1 MAAGKKIQ
9 SREQHSNL
17 GSKLRDFILG
27 WQDGLVNVL
36 GIVLGIVAATA
47 STKIVL
53 ISGLAATCAE
63 SISMA
68 AVAYTSMKASR
79 DFYNAEKQRENMEVD
94 TVPDVEQQEIR
105 DIYYKKG
112 FRGKFLETIV
122 KKIANNKKRWVD
134 IMMQEELRLFPE
146 KSTPVQSA
154 ILVGL
159 SAVVGSVIPLIPF
172 ALFPVQT
179 AVWYALAI
187 SSVVLF
193 FIGFMKSKLTTG
205 NVVKAG
211 IEMLVIGMCAALV
224 GYAIGLVLGVS
235 IT

>member
-1 MAAGKKIQ
+1 MAAGKKTK
-9 SREQHSNL
+9 SGEHHSNL

-79 DFYNAEKQRENMEVD
+79 DFYNSERQRENREVD
-94 TVPDVEQQEIR
+94 TVPDVERQEIR
-105 DIYYKKG
+105 GIYFKKG

-122 KKIANNKKRWVD
+122 KKITGNKKRWVD

-159 SAVVGSVIPLIPF
+159 SAVIGSVIPLIPF
-172 ALFPVQT
+172 ALLPVQQ
-179 AVWYALAI
+179 ALWYALAI

-211 IEMLVIGMCAALV
+211 IEMLVIGMAAALT
-224 GYAIGLVLGVS
+224 GYAIGLVLGVT